1 MKQSPSSKRR
11 RHRLL
16 SIERCEPR
24 HLLTTLE
31 LSPIAD
37 NTIYEDYS
45 SGTSNGI
52 GEHLFVGRTG
62 SLASSSA
69 RRALVKF
76 DFSAIPAGANID
88 SVTLQMTVS
97 SSAPGSGSRDVS
109 LFPLSADWG
118 EGPSDAPGP
127 EGYGTASQAGDASW
141 LHRFFPA
148 VNWVNAGGDF
158 DSNAPSATTTVGS
171 PSQYSWSS
179 EQMKVDVATWLADP
193 DMNFGWILL
202 GDEIDDKT
210 ARRMSSRENRNE
222 SERPKLVVEYS
233 ATTITGPVGS
243 TNSDPFDVTI
253 DFGESVSGFEI
264 QDISV
269 TGGSVEQLVDNG
281 NGVFLASIHPNSDGP
296 VMVEVPAGVAV
307 DSGGAANAEA
317 IPYSVVVD
325 LTSPK
330 PAIDGPASPWLA
342 ERFEV
347 SIDFGEI
354 VNGFQLSDISP
365 MNGTVEQLE
374 HEGGGLYTATILGNI
389 GSTVSINVDAGI
401 ANDSAGNANMAAD
414 PFSVQIPEPT
424 FDFGDA
430 PSTYPVTESANA
442 ARHRLGDLFLGLS
455 VDAEFDGNPSTLAD
469 GDQDDEDGVFAIT
482 SLLASSEST
491 VASLRV
497 IASQTGRLNGWIDFN
512 QDGDWN
518 DFGEQIATGVA
529 LVAGPNLVP
538 VAIPGG
544 AQLGDTYARFR
555 LSTDANLSPGGV
567 ASDGEVEDYLF
578 RVSDAT
584 GAIVAIEMYDPQ
596 LEVEVDQEEIII
608 RAAAG
613 ELFRGPAGV
622 DSLEVSGTN
631 SDDRVTIDLSS
642 FSIPTNG
649 LLLDGANGANSLV
662 ILGDENAIDFTRNGV
677 EVSRFGLIDLSGDDA
692 TRITLNSE
700 VVTMLQPD
708 DSRLELS
715 LNFGDSVTIDPV
727 DPWRMIAPIVVDGE
741 FRLVAGDQT
750 GVERI
755 EASTSQPWHHF
766 FRPNDIN
773 NNGEVTAVDALV
785 IINELARQAF
795 SDTNGLLVDPLS
807 VTLWPGI
814 YYDQNGDGRVSAL
827 DALRVI
833 NTLNR
838 EDSGGE
844 GETVFTVGQAAPSEV
859 ILEQEEFW
867 QDLALG
873 IERLQSKISGIGD
886 YSLPSSQTNSLRII
900 EDLLERAVGPDSVE
914 AVDQLL
920 SDSATW
926 WRN

>member
-1 MKQSPSSKRR
+1 
-11 RHRLL
+11 
-16 SIERCEPR
+16 
-24 HLLTTLE
+24 
-31 LSPIAD
+31 
-37 NTIYEDYS
+37 
-45 SGTSNGI
+45 
-52 GEHLFVGRTG
+52 
-62 SLASSSA
+62 
-69 RRALVKF
+69 
-76 DFSAIPAGANID
+76 
-88 SVTLQMTVS
+88 
-97 SSAPGSGSRDVS
+97 
-109 LFPLSADWG
+109 
-118 EGPSDAPGP
+118 
-127 EGYGTASQAGDASW
+127 
-141 LHRFFPA
+141 
-148 VNWVNAGGDF
+148 
-158 DSNAPSATTTVGS
+158 
-171 PSQYSWSS
+171 
-179 EQMKVDVATWLADP
+179 MKVDVATWLADP

-374 HEGGGLYTATILGNI
+374 HEGGGLYTATMRGNV
-389 GSTVSINVDAGI
+389 GSTVSINIDAGV

-859 ILEQEEFW
+859 GFEQEEFW

-900 EDLLERAVGPDSVE
+900 EDLLERAVGTDSVE